1 MPNSARYRPAHTH
14 RRRRLGR
21 QAPTPPGDGRA
32 RIRRVAQRRSSRA
45 DRHHLIAPRTAGTH
59 SNITRE
65 TLPSMPH
72 RRRSRS
78 VRAREVPHVTRLP
91 TVAGSALAV
100 GIMQCAAWADLC
112 GPILLR
118 RRVIDRCYGVPS
130 TGTVAACL
138 TPTCVRDRAGSRQ
151 PRSPMG
157 GLATRLLRCCRM
169 GTDSQSRRT
178 ADLAGGVL
186 DYLDTGPSDAP
197 AVIVLDGYGSRLMGE
212 IAAARADQD
221 GIRVISPDRPGYWA
235 SSAAIR

>member
-1 MPNSARYRPAHTH
+1 MNLARDAEQCPVSPSSYSPPSAARSPSSD
-14 RRRRLGR
+14 
-21 QAPTPPGDGRA
+21 TPRGRA
-32 RIRRVAQRRSSRA
+32 SAHSRVAQRRSSRA

-151 PRSPMG
+151 RD
-157 GLATRLLRCCRM
+157 R
-169 GTDSQSRRT
+169 QW
-178 ADLAGGVL
+178 
-186 DYLDTGPSDAP
+186 
-197 AVIVLDGYGSRLMGE
+197 
-212 IAAARADQD
+212 AA
-221 GIRVISPDRPGYWA
+221 
-235 SSAAIR
+235 